1 MELFTPQ
8 LAPPTPIASRVTPG
22 CDSRNLIAESKS
34 PGHFSLST
42 APSCCWSKVSCG
54 APPLSPNPRLSSV
67 RTLIPAPDS
76 CVASPSQ
83 TLRSR
88 LHWCSSKTPGP
99 GLPAS
104 KYVALRLVPSGA
116 VKSTIRWPH
125 NTVVAH
131 APAQKTKA
139 RKRRENRG
147 TLMGPSRVR
156 PSYRIARSGALAPVS
171 VVMRQRPPVLAQEHL
186 YAEIPHILR
195 LPARI
200 PAEAAARHH
209 QQNKSVVQFVPPA
222 KVERRFVRHRMHR
235 PIVVNLAVQF
245 ESLVK
250 CVPRNETDDPLLRP
264 IPRKVVAR
272 FKIQIERSLALSH
285 FHRQQKSW
293 SVSRD
298 SFQPC
303 HCRRSGFDL
312 RECGNLPSAL
322 ALIEKSPLHSRQ
334 RVAPAA
340 LPRATRA
347 RIDIVGNFV
356 CQLNSMAQA
365 EVDVKQ

>member
-171 VVMRQRPPVLAQEHL
+171 VVMRQRPPVLAQQHL
-186 YAEIPHILR
+186 YAEIPQILR

-200 PAEAAARHH
+200 PAEAAPRHH
-209 QQNKSVVQFVPPA
+209 QQNKFVVHVVPA
-222 KVERRFVRHRMHR
+222 AEIECRVVWQGVHR
-235 PIVVNLAVQF
+235 PIVVNLAVKLETLF
-245 ESLVK
+245 E
-250 CVPRNETDDPLLRP
+250 CMAGYETDDSLLRP
-264 IPRKVVAR
+264 VPGEVVAGLE
-272 FKIQIERSLALSH
+272 IQIERSLALGH

-293 SVSRD
+293 SVSRTP
-298 SFQPC
+298 FYPR
-303 HCRRSGFDL
+303 HRRRSGLDL
-312 RECGNLPSAL
+312 RKCRNLPSAL
-322 ALIEKSPLHSRQ
+322 ALIEESPLHSRQ
-334 RVAPAA
+334 
-340 LPRATRA
+340 
-347 RIDIVGNFV
+347 
-356 CQLNSMAQA
+356 
-365 EVDVKQ
+365 